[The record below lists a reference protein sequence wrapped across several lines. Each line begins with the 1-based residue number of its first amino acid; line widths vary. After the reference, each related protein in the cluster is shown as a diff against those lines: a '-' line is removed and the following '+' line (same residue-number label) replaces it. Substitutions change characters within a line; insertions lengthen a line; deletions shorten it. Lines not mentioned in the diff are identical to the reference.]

1 MCAYVCFSLQHDILT
16 ICDTSVIRN
25 SFISQRDFD
34 VFINY
39 VLETH
44 SLYAIMVTVTRNTEG
59 IALIGTQSSR
69 HLKLHVRCKETKWLS
84 TIHTGHTNKKDGVIK
99 FQILYVHE
107 INNNIG
113 PSNCFLNWISKR
125 IIWRKL
131 SSHVWDHNMLFIF
144 SLYSQSSRP
153 CEIATGRCDDT
164 ASGDINYAV
173 NSFRGLHE

>member
-1 MCAYVCFSLQHDILT
+1 MISQLYKFLVTSQAEPCEMCAYVCFSLQHEILT

-69 HLKLHVRCKETKWLS
+69 HLKLHVRCKETKWFS
-84 TIHTGHTNKKDGVIK
+84 TAHMGHTNKKGRGHKAPDFICAQNK
-99 FQILYVHE
+99 QQHRP
-107 INNNIG
+107 INVV
-113 PSNCFLNWISKR
+113 S
-125 IIWRKL
+125 
-131 SSHVWDHNMLFIF
+131 
-144 SLYSQSSRP
+144 
-153 CEIATGRCDDT
+153 
-164 ASGDINYAV
+164 
-173 NSFRGLHE
+173 

>member
-1 MCAYVCFSLQHDILT
+1 MCAFVCFSLQHEILT

-25 SFISQRDFD
+25 SIISQRDFD

-69 HLKLHVRCKETKWLS
+69 HLKLHVRCKETQGLS
-84 TIHTGHTNKKDGVIK
+84 RIHMGHTDQKDAVIK
-99 FQILYVHE
+99 FQTLYVHK

-113 PSNCFLNWISKR
+113 P
-125 IIWRKL
+125 
-131 SSHVWDHNMLFIF
+131 
-144 SLYSQSSRP
+144 
-153 CEIATGRCDDT
+153 
-164 ASGDINYAV
+164 
-173 NSFRGLHE
+173 